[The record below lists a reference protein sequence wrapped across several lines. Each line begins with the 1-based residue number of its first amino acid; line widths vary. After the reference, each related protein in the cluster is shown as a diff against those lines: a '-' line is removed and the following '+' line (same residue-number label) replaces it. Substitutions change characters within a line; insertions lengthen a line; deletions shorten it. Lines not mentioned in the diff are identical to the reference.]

1 MKNKTKTIKEQERK
15 QIDTITEQNEK
26 IAALTNK
33 DAHED
38 NCKEMFEE
46 PVIERFDE
54 IKELTDEIN
63 HDDLVYYFTA
73 NTARKKTDDV
83 NNDIELFRKIQ
94 SGEMNLEEAKNY
106 RILLK

>member
-1 MKNKTKTIKEQERK
+1 MTH
-15 QIDTITEQNEK
+15 QNER

-33 DAHED
+33 DDHKD

-46 PVIERFDE
+46 LVKERFDE

-73 NTARKKTDDV
+73 KTARKQIDDV
-83 NNDIELFRKIQ
+83 NNDIELFRNIQ